1 MLSSSRSRLIV
12 LAVGAAMLAVGLA
25 AVALPDGN
33 PSDDGENEADD
44 TPSVAADD
52 PDTADTER
60 FARAREVRVALTD
73 PAFSARDDAGLL
85 RLLLAE
91 AVIGSDRDADR
102 VLAQI
107 TEVADRLEA
116 TAAEFDALADE
127 TRASPSDGTEPPLE
141 GLEALHDQAVD
152 VAAHLRTA
160 ADPAAIHGSAALELH
175 GAADRFASAEVRG
188 PDDDDPDVLADGWTT
203 DLERLRAYE
212 AAATTAADHPP
223 LVAHAEAHLEVV
235 TALIDLSETA
245 IAHLDD
251 GDLDAY
257 NAVLEQRLGDVDPL
271 VEELVP
277 SLEQSLQATVSDAE
291 AAEGRV
297 LGLLSELEGLRTSTP
312 PPS

>member
-12 LAVGAAMLAVGLA
+12 LAVGVAMLAIGLA
-25 AVALPDGN
+25 AVALPNGN
-33 PSDDGENEADD
+33 PSDSGEG
-44 TPSVAADD
+44 TPTDAADD
-52 PDTADTER
+52 PDTTDAER
-60 FARAREVRVALTD
+60 VAQAREARLTLAA

-102 VLAQI
+102 VLEQI

-116 TAAEFDALADE
+116 TATELEALAAE
-127 TRASPSDGTEPPLE
+127 TPASPSDHTEPPPE
-141 GLEALHDQAVD
+141 GLEALHDQALD
-152 VAAHLRTA
+152 VATHLRAA
-160 ADPAAIHGSAALELH
+160 ADPAAAHGSAALELH
-175 GAADRFASAEVRG
+175 GAAARFASAEVRG

-203 DLERLRAYE
+203 DLELLRAYE
-212 AAATTAADHPP
+212 AAATTATDHTP

-235 TALIDLSETA
+235 TTLIELSETA
-245 IAHLDD
+245 ITHLED

-257 NAVLEQRLGDVDPL
+257 NAVLEQRFADVDPL

-297 LGLLSELEGLRTSTP
+297 LGLLSELEGFRTSTP